1 MTTDAKATDVD
12 HIWLDPSLPA
22 GQRVE
27 SLVTQMTLHE
37 KVAQLYGL
45 WLAPPTEGGDVAPH
59 MSDLSGHVDIEALVP
74 HGVGQLTRHF
84 GSAPVDPAEG
94 AASLARLQQR
104 IAAGNRFGIPAV
116 AHEECLAGFT
126 AWGATAYP
134 VPLSWGATFN
144 PELVEEMSSRIA
156 AGMKSV
162 GVHQGLAPVL
172 DVARDLRWGRVEETI
187 GEDPLLVG
195 TIATAYVRGLEAN
208 GIVATLK
215 HFIGYSASK
224 AGRNLA
230 PVSMGPREFNDVMVP
245 PFEMAVRDSGVRSVM
260 HSYTDIDGVPSVA
273 DEGLLT
279 GLLRQT
285 WDFDG
290 TVVADYFGVSFLK
303 TLHGVAGTWGE
314 AASQALR
321 AGLDVELPTM
331 KAFAEPLIAEIEEG
345 RLDEAYVDRALRR
358 VLHQKL
364 QLGLLDPDW
373 TPEPDGWTVG
383 NTNDDGE
390 PNSTEGADH
399 AHDAADDGVERI
411 AGTIDL
417 DPESDRRIAGQLAE
431 QAVVLVAN
439 NGILPAVPAAPAAPS
454 SASAHAPAA
463 APAAQTRIA
472 VVGPNA
478 DDALNLLGCY
488 SFPGHVGPA
497 YPDAGLGIEIPTV
510 LDALRDEYPDA
521 DIEFV
526 PGVSVDGGSTEGI
539 SDATAA
545 AERAD
550 LVIAVLGDRPGLFGR
565 GTSGEGCDAESLELP
580 GHQWALLDAVLDA
593 GTPVVTA
600 LVAGRTY
607 YLHDAPERSAAIV
620 QTFFPG
626 EEGAGA
632 LAGVLSGR
640 INPSG
645 RLPVSIPGQSGGQ
658 PATYLAAPLAGP
670 SQVSNTDPS
679 ARFGFGHGLGY
690 SDFGWSAPTIADPT
704 VATDGATNVR
714 ITVTN
719 HGARDGADV
728 VQLYLHDPVA
738 SVVRPVNRLIGYQR
752 VELAAGESAQVE
764 FEVPADL
771 AAFTGRDYQRIVEPG
786 VVEFRLGRSS
796 ADVVHSLECTLT
808 GDTRVV
814 DHTRA
819 LEADST
825 IRIGADVS

>member
-1 MTTDAKATDVD
+1 MTINANATDVD
-12 HIWLDPSLPA
+12 NAWLDQSLTA
-22 GQRVE
+22 GERVE
-27 SLVTQMTLHE
+27 SLVAQMSLPE
-37 KVAQLYGL
+37 KAAQLYGL
-45 WLAPPTEGGDVAPH
+45 WLAPPKEGGDVAPH
-59 MSDLSGHVDIEALVP
+59 MSDLSGNVDIESLVP

-144 PELVEEMSSRIA
+144 PGLVEEMSSRIG

-172 DVARDLRWGRVEETI
+172 DVVRDVRWGRVEETI

-195 TIATAYVRGLEAN
+195 TIATAYVRGLESS

-215 HFIGYSASK
+215 HFIGYSASR

-230 PVSMGPREFNDVMVP
+230 PVSMGPREFNDIMVP

-260 HSYTDIDGVPSVA
+260 HSYTDLDGIPTAA
-273 DEGLLT
+273 DETLLT
-279 GLLRQT
+279 GLLREK
-285 WDFDG
+285 WGFDG

-303 TLHGVAGTWGE
+303 TLHQVAGTWGD
-314 AASQALR
+314 AAAQALR

-331 KAFAEPLIAEIEEG
+331 KAFGDPLIAEIEEG

-364 QLGLLDPDW
+364 ELGLLDRDW
-373 TPEPDGWTVG
+373 SALPQGWTE
-383 NTNDDGE
+383 DDL
-390 PNSTEGADH
+390 D
-399 AHDAADDGVERI
+399 DAAGIRGRV
-411 AGTIDL
+411 DL
-417 DPESDRRIAGQLAE
+417 NPAADRDVARKLAE
-431 QAVVLVAN
+431 QAVVLVSN
-439 NGILPAVPAAPAAPS
+439 DGTLPAATP
-454 SASAHAPAA
+454 
-463 APAAQTRIA
+463 QRIA

-510 LDALRDEYPDA
+510 LQALRAEYPDA
-521 DIEFV
+521 DIEFA
-526 PGVSVDGGSTEGI
+526 PGVSVDGTDTGGI
-539 SDATAA
+539 PEAVAA
-545 AERAD
+545 ASRAD

-565 GTSGEGCDAESLELP
+565 GTSGEGCDAETLKLP
-580 GHQWALLDAVLDA
+580 GGQWELLDAVLDL
-593 GTPVVTA
+593 GTPVVTT

-607 YLHDAPERSAAIV
+607 WLQDAPERSAAIV
-620 QTFFPG
+620 QSFFPG

-632 LAGVLSGR
+632 LAGVISGR

-645 RLPVSIPGQSGGQ
+645 RLPVGIPAQSGGQ
-658 PATYLAAPLAGP
+658 PGTYLAAPLAGP
-670 SQVSNTDPS
+670 SQVSNTDPT
-679 ARFGFGHGLGY
+679 ARFPFGHGLGY
-690 SDFGWSAPTIADPT
+690 SEFIWTEPRISETAIAT
-704 VATDGATNVR
+704 NGATRVG

-719 HGARDGADV
+719 NGAGAGADV

-738 SVVRPVNRLIGYQR
+738 SVVRPVIRLVGYQR
-752 VELAAGESAQVE
+752 VELEAGQSVDVE
-764 FEVPADL
+764 FEVHADL
-771 AAFTGRDYQRIVEPG
+771 AAFTGRDYHRIVEPG
-786 VVEFRLGRSS
+786 VVELRLGASS
-796 ADVVHSLECTLT
+796 GNIIHIIECTVT
-808 GDTRVV
+808 GETRVV
-814 DHTRA
+814 NHTRA
-819 LEADST
+819 LQAQST
-825 IRIGADVS
+825 VRSAQARV

>member
-1 MTTDAKATDVD
+1 MTIDAKATDVD
-12 HIWLDPSLPA
+12 HAWHDQSLSA
-22 GQRVE
+22 EQRVE
-27 SLVTQMTLHE
+27 SLVAQMTLHE

-45 WLAPPTEGGDVAPH
+45 WLSPPREGGDVAPH
-59 MSDLSGHVDIEALVP
+59 MSDLSGDVDIEALVP

-94 AASLARLQQR
+94 AASLAGLQQR

-144 PELVEEMSSRIA
+144 PDLVGEMSSRIA

-172 DVARDLRWGRVEETI
+172 DVVRDLRWGRVEETI

-215 HFIGYSASK
+215 HFIGYSASR

-273 DEGLLT
+273 DERLLT
-279 GLLRQT
+279 GLLRDQ
-285 WDFDG
+285 WGFEG

-303 TLHGVAGTWGE
+303 TLHGVAATWGD

-345 RLDEAYVDRALRR
+345 RLEETYVDRALRR
-358 VLHQKL
+358 VLMQKL
-364 QLGLLDPDW
+364 ELGLLDPDW
-373 TPEPDGWTVG
+373 SPLPQGWSQ
-383 NTNDDGE
+383 E
-390 PNSTEGADH
+390 E
-399 AHDAADDGVERI
+399 ADDGGRVR
-411 AGTIDL
+411 GRIDL
-417 DPESDRRIAGQLAE
+417 DPKQDRVVARKLAE
-431 QAVVLVAN
+431 QAVVLVTN
-439 NGILPAVPAAPAAPS
+439 NGILPVAPESAASSAPESAPAAPAPATS
-454 SASAHAPAA
+454 PAA
-463 APAAQTRIA
+463 HTSIA

-478 DDALNLLGCY
+478 DDPLNLLGCY

-510 LDALRDEYPDA
+510 LQALRAEYPDA
-521 DIEFV
+521 SIEFV
-526 PGVSVDGGSTEGI
+526 PGVSIDGDDTGGI
-539 SDATAA
+539 TDAVAA

-580 GHQWALLDAVLDA
+580 GQQWMLLDAVLDT
-593 GTPVVTA
+593 GTPVITT

-607 YLHDAPERSAAIV
+607 YLHDAPERSAAVV
-620 QTFFPG
+620 QSFFPG
-626 EEGAGA
+626 EEGGGA
-632 LAGVLSGR
+632 LAGVISGR

-645 RLPVSIPGQSGGQ
+645 RLPVGIPGQSGGQ
-658 PATYLAAPLAGP
+658 PGTYLAAPLAGP
-670 SQVSNTDPS
+670 SQVSNTDPT

-690 SDFGWSAPTIADPT
+690 SQFGWTAAWISDPSIT
-704 VATDGATNVR
+704 TDGVTTVGL
-714 ITVTN
+714 TVTN
-719 HGARDGADV
+719 QGSRAGADV

-738 SVVRPVNRLIGYQR
+738 SVVRPVNRMVGYQR
-752 VELAAGESAQVE
+752 LELAAGESAQVR
-764 FEVPADL
+764 FEVHADL

-786 VVEFRLGRSS
+786 SIELRLARSS
-796 ADVVHSLECTLT
+796 AEVVHSLECTLT
-808 GDTRVV
+808 GRTRVV
-814 DHTRA
+814 DHNRA
-819 LEADST
+819 LHANPA

>member
-1 MTTDAKATDVD
+1 MTIDANATDVD
-12 HIWLDPSLPA
+12 NAWLDQSLTA
-22 GQRVE
+22 EERVE
-27 SLVTQMTLHE
+27 SLVAQMSLHE
-37 KVAQLYGL
+37 KAAQLYGL
-45 WLAPPTEGGDVAPH
+45 WLAPPKEGGDVAPH
-59 MSDLSGHVDIEALVP
+59 MSDLSGNVDIESLVP

-144 PELVEEMSSRIA
+144 PELVEEMSSRIG

-172 DVARDLRWGRVEETI
+172 DVVRDVRWGRVEETI

-195 TIATAYVRGLEAN
+195 TIATAYVRGLESS

-215 HFIGYSASK
+215 HFIGYSASR

-230 PVSMGPREFNDVMVP
+230 PVSMGPREFNDIMVP

-260 HSYTDIDGVPSVA
+260 HSYTDLDGVPTVA
-273 DEGLLT
+273 DETLLT
-279 GLLRQT
+279 GLLREK
-285 WDFDG
+285 WGFDG

-303 TLHGVAGTWGE
+303 TLHQVAGTWGE
-314 AASQALR
+314 AAGQALR

-331 KAFAEPLIAEIEEG
+331 KAFGDPLIAEIEEG

-364 QLGLLDPDW
+364 ELGLLDADW
-373 TPEPDGWTVG
+373 SALPAGWSEEDL
-383 NTNDDGE
+383 DD
-390 PNSTEGADH
+390 
-399 AHDAADDGVERI
+399 
-411 AGTIDL
+411 AGSISGRVDL
-417 DPESDRRIAGQLAE
+417 DPVADRGIARRLAE
-431 QAVVLVAN
+431 QAVVLVSN
-439 NGILPAVPAAPAAPS
+439 DGTL
-454 SASAHAPAA
+454 PAA
-463 APAAQTRIA
+463 ATQRIA

-488 SFPGHVGPA
+488 SFPGHVGPS
-497 YPDAGLGIEIPTV
+497 YPGTPLGIGIETV
-510 LDALRDEYPDA
+510 LQAIRAEYPDA
-521 DIEFV
+521 DIEFA
-526 PGVSVDGGSTEGI
+526 PGVSIDGTDTGGI
-539 SDATAA
+539 PEAVAA
-545 AERAD
+545 ASRAD

-565 GTSGEGCDAESLELP
+565 GTSGEGCDAETLELP
-580 GHQWALLDAVLDA
+580 GRQWELLDAVLES
-593 GTPVVTA
+593 GTPVVTT

-607 YLHDAPERSAAIV
+607 WLHDAPERSAAIV
-620 QTFFPG
+620 QSFFPG

-632 LAGVLSGR
+632 LAGIISGR

-645 RLPVSIPGQSGGQ
+645 RLPVGIPAQSGGQ
-658 PATYLAAPLAGP
+658 PGTYLAPPLAAAN
-670 SQVSNTDPS
+670 QVSNIDPT

-690 SDFGWSAPTIADPT
+690 AEFSWNEAWISRAEVDTHDAVKVGM
-704 VATDGATNVR
+704 
-714 ITVTN
+714 TVTN
-719 HGARDGADV
+719 QGDRHGADV

-764 FEVPADL
+764 FEVHAEL
-771 AAFTGRDYQRIVEPG
+771 TAFTGKGYDRIVEPG
-786 VVEFRLGRSS
+786 AIELRLGRSS
-796 ADVVHSLECTLT
+796 ADMVHSLECTLT
-808 GDTRVV
+808 GETRVV

-819 LEADST
+819 LQARSHV
-825 IRIGADVS
+825 RVAAYS

>member
-1 MTTDAKATDVD
+1 MTIDANPTDVD
-12 HIWLDPSLPA
+12 NAWLDQTLTA
-22 GQRVE
+22 EERVQ
-27 SLVTQMTLHE
+27 SLVAQMSMHE

-59 MSDLSGHVDIEALVP
+59 MSDLSGNVDIESLVP

-144 PELVEEMSSRIA
+144 PELVEEMSSRIG

-172 DVARDLRWGRVEETI
+172 DVVRDVRWGRVEETI

-195 TIATAYVRGLEAN
+195 TIATAYVRGLESS

-215 HFIGYSASK
+215 HFIGYSASR

-230 PVSMGPREFNDVMVP
+230 PVSMGPREFNDIMVP

-260 HSYTDIDGVPSVA
+260 HSYTDLDGVPTAA
-273 DEGLLT
+273 DETLLT
-279 GLLRQT
+279 GLLREK
-285 WDFDG
+285 WGFDG

-303 TLHGVAGTWGE
+303 TLHQVAGTWGD
-314 AASQALR
+314 AAAQALR

-331 KAFAEPLIAEIEEG
+331 KAFGDPLIAEIEDG

-364 QLGLLDPDW
+364 ELGLLDPDW
-373 TPEPDGWTVG
+373 SPLPGGWSEEDL
-383 NTNDDGE
+383 DD
-390 PNSTEGADH
+390 
-399 AHDAADDGVERI
+399 VESVR
-411 AGTIDL
+411 GRVDL
-417 DPESDRRIAGQLAE
+417 DPAADRGIARRLAE
-431 QAVVLVAN
+431 QAVVLVSN
-439 NGILPAVPAAPAAPS
+439 DGTLPAVA
-454 SASAHAPAA
+454 
-463 APAAQTRIA
+463 TRRIA

-488 SFPGHVGPA
+488 SFPGHVGTS
-497 YPDAGLGIEIPTV
+497 YPGTPLGIGIPTV
-510 LDALRDEYPDA
+510 LQAIRAEYPDA
-521 DIEFV
+521 DVEFT
-526 PGVSVDGGSTEGI
+526 PGVSVDGTETGGI
-539 SDATAA
+539 PEAVAA
-545 AERAD
+545 ASRAD

-580 GHQWALLDAVLDA
+580 GRQWELLDAVLES
-593 GTPVVTA
+593 GTPVVTT

-607 YLHDAPERSAAIV
+607 WLHDAPERAAAIV
-620 QTFFPG
+620 QSFFPG

-632 LAGVLSGR
+632 LAGIISGR

-645 RLPVSIPGQSGGQ
+645 RLPVGIPAQIGGQ
-658 PATYLAAPLAGP
+658 PGTYLSPPLAGA
-670 SQVSNTDPS
+670 SQVSNIDPT
-679 ARFGFGHGLGY
+679 ARFAFGHGLGY
-690 SDFGWSAPTIADPT
+690 TEFEWSEAWISRTEVDTHEAARVGIK
-704 VATDGATNVR
+704 
-714 ITVTN
+714 VTN
-719 HGARDGADV
+719 HGARHGADV

-752 VELAAGESAQVE
+752 VELEAGESAQVE
-764 FEVPADL
+764 FEVHAEL
-771 AAFTGRDYQRIVEPG
+771 TAFSGKSYERIVEPG
-786 VVEFRLGRSS
+786 TIELRLGRSS
-796 ADVVHSLECTLT
+796 ADIVHSLECTLT
-808 GDTRVV
+808 GETRVV

-819 LEADST
+819 LQARSHV
-825 IRIGADVS
+825 RAAAPAQS

>member
-1 MTTDAKATDVD
+1 MTIDANATDVD
-12 HIWLDPSLPA
+12 HAWLDQSLTA
-22 GQRVE
+22 AERVE
-27 SLVTQMTLHE
+27 SLVAQMTLHE

-45 WLAPPTEGGDVAPH
+45 WLSPPREGGDVAPH
-59 MSDLSGHVDIEALVP
+59 MSDLSGDVDIEALVP

-104 IAAGNRFGIPAV
+104 IADGNRFGIPAV

-144 PELVEEMSSRIA
+144 PELVEEMSARIA

-195 TIATAYVRGLEAN
+195 TIATAYVRGLESN

-224 AGRNLA
+224 AARNLA

-260 HSYTDIDGVPSVA
+260 HSYTDIDGVPSVS
-273 DEGLLT
+273 DERLLT
-279 GLLRQT
+279 GLLRDQ
-285 WDFDG
+285 WGFEG

-303 TLHGVAGTWGE
+303 TLHGVAGTWGD

-345 RLDEAYVDRALRR
+345 RVDEAYVDRALRR

-373 TPEPDGWTVG
+373 SPLPLGWSAG
-383 NTNDDGE
+383 EGDDDG
-390 PNSTEGADH
+390 
-399 AHDAADDGVERI
+399 GVSGR
-411 AGTIDL
+411 IDL
-417 DPESDRRIAGQLAE
+417 DPEQDRRIAARLAE

-439 NGILPAVPAAPAAPS
+439 NGLLPVAPAAVRGEA
-454 SASAHAPAA
+454 SASAPAPAPQ
-463 APAAQTRIA
+463 APAQRIA

-497 YPDAGLGIEIPTV
+497 YPEAGMGIEIPTV
-510 LDALRDEYPDA
+510 LQALKAEYPDA

-526 PGVSVDGGSTEGI
+526 PGVAVDGDGTEGVA
-539 SDATAA
+539 DAVDAA
-545 AERAD
+545 ARAD

-580 GHQWALLDAVLDA
+580 GRQWALLDAVLDA
-593 GTPVVTA
+593 GTPVVTT

-607 YLHDAPERSAAIV
+607 YLHDAPERSAAVV

-626 EEGAGA
+626 EEGAAA
-632 LAGVLSGR
+632 LAGVISGR

-645 RLPVSIPGQSGGQ
+645 RLPVGIPGQSGGQ

-670 SQVSNTDPS
+670 SQVSNTDPT

-690 SDFGWSAPTIADPT
+690 SAFGWSGAWISESSI
-704 VATDGATNVR
+704 ATDGSTTVGL
-714 ITVTN
+714 TVTN
-719 HGARDGADV
+719 QGSRAGADV

-752 VELAAGESAQVE
+752 VELDAGESAQVQ
-764 FEVPADL
+764 FEVHADL

-786 VVEFRLGRSS
+786 SIELRLGRSS
-796 ADVVHSLECTLT
+796 ANIVQTLECTLL
-808 GDTRVV
+808 GQTRVV
-814 DHTRA
+814 DQTRA
-819 LEADST
+819 LQADSA
-825 IRIGADVS
+825 IRMGADVS